1 MPKNKITRYFTFG
14 SLYFTQGTILGFFA
28 ALNALYLLDNGLQM
42 TDVGIFGF
50 IALLPFVLKIGLGI
64 ISDRI
69 NLFGMGHRKP
79 YIFIGLAVQFLCLVA
94 APFINPGTHFWG
106 YVALAFTMQLGM
118 ALYDT
123 CTDGLALDT
132 TPKEEQGTIQ
142 GFMVGGRAVGSI
154 IAASVVGFLAE
165 NVSWLSVFWV
175 LAALTIL
182 PIPFML
188 FVHEKQRE
196 VEKRFDWKAFKA
208 FNKTTYLAGALG
220 LLMFLIILGANQL
233 VNPFLQSQF
242 NEIRLSQIGMITS
255 LWGLGVVGGSLV
267 GSWLLRKLVTRR
279 ALIVGVFLLSITLLV
294 LAYFI
299 APQFSLGLAIAVIIF
314 FGVAYGTYQT
324 QYFRC
329 RYALCGSP
337 HCSIHVFDP
346 DGFYEYRSGH
356 WHVSQWGVGR
366 YRRLQVD
373 LCHFVWDQFIDPTAD
388 KPGLQA
394 KADGFNRGSWIA
406 HLAKRAVSV

>member
-1 MPKNKITRYFTFG
+1 MPKNKFARYLTFG

-42 TDVGIFGF
+42 TDVGVFGF

-64 ISDRI
+64 LSDRI

-132 TPKEEQGTIQ
+132 TPTEEQGTIQ
-142 GFMVGGRAVGSI
+142 VFMVGGRAVGSI

-165 NVSWLSVFWV
+165 NVSWLAVFWV
-175 LAALTIL
+175 LAALTIIPL
-182 PIPFML
+182 PFIL
-188 FVHEKQRE
+188 FVHEDQRE
-196 VEKRFDWKAFKA
+196 VEKRFDWKAFTA

-242 NEIRLSQIGMITS
+242 EEVSLSQIGMITS
-255 LWGLGVVGGSLV
+255 LWGLGVVGGSFV
-267 GSWLLRKLVTRR
+267 GSWLLRRLAAKR
-279 ALIVGVFLLSITLLV
+279 ALAVGVFLLCIALLL
-294 LAYFI
+294 LAYYI
-299 APQFSLGLAIAVIIF
+299 APQFGLGLAIAFIIF

-324 QYFRC
+324 QYFAVAMRFVDP
-329 RYALCGSP
+329 RIAASMFSILMAFTNIGQGIGMYLSGALADISGFRWTLVILFGVNLLVLP
-337 HCSIHVFDP
+337 LLRLVF
-346 DGFYEYRSGH
+346 
-356 WHVSQWGVGR
+356 
-366 YRRLQVD
+366 
-373 LCHFVWDQFIDPTAD
+373 
-388 KPGLQA
+388 KPQT
-394 KADGFNRGSWIA
+394 
-406 HLAKRAVSV
+406 LAREA

>member
-1 MPKNKITRYFTFG
+1 MKKSLRNVTFG

-94 APFINPGTHFWG
+94 APFINPGTYFWG

-132 TPKEEQGTIQ
+132 TPTEEQGTIQ
-142 GFMVGGRAVGSI
+142 SFMVGGRAVGSI

-165 NVSWLSVFWV
+165 NVSWLAVFWV

-188 FVHEKQRE
+188 FVREDKRE

-233 VNPFLQSQF
+233 VNPFLESQF
-242 NEIRLSQIGMITS
+242 NEISLSQIGMITS
-255 LWGLGVVGGSLV
+255 LWGLGVVGGSVL
-267 GSWLLRKLVTRR
+267 GGWLLRKLAARR
-279 ALIVGVFLLSITLLV
+279 ALGVGVLLLSIALLV

-299 APQFSLGLAIAVIIF
+299 APQFGLVLAIALIIF

-324 QYFRC
+324 QYFAVAMRFVDP
-329 RYALCGSP
+329 RIAASMFSILMAFTNIGQGIGMYLSGALADIAGFRWTFVILFGINLLVLP
-337 HCSIHVFDP
+337 LINLVFTQK
-346 DGFYEYRSGH
+346 SK
-356 WHVSQWGVGR
+356 VS
-366 YRRLQVD
+366 
-373 LCHFVWDQFIDPTAD
+373 TAEA
-388 KPGLQA
+388 G
-394 KADGFNRGSWIA
+394 
-406 HLAKRAVSV
+406 